1 MLETLL
7 DLDEKLL
14 VAINSWHTPWLDT
27 LMFALTNGVYW
38 LPLFLMVI
46 GFIIYRYK
54 WQAVTILLL
63 LGLVILL
70 ADQISAGLLKPWVAR
85 LRPSHNPTLEGT
97 LHLVNGY
104 KGGLYGF
111 VSSHAANALGVATF
125 LFLTV
130 RKRINWIWIMFVWA
144 AIFTYTRLYLGVHY
158 PLDIL
163 GGGLLGALCGWL
175 VYSGQ
180 LLLPDKIRLKE

>member
-70 ADQISAGLLKPWVAR
+70 ADQISSGLLKPWVAR

-111 VSSHAANALGVATF
+111 VSSHAANALGVASF

-180 LLLPDKIRLKE
+180 LLLPDKIRIKE